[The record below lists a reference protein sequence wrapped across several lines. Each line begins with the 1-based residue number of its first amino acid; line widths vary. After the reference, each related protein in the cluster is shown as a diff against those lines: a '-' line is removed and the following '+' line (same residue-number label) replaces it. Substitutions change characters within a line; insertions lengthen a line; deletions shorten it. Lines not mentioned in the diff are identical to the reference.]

1 MSEELVSELAKAL
14 EMPLLPERRAGVA
27 ERLAAQIAGGGGLS
41 ADELD
46 GVEPAI
52 VFEPGW
58 DP

>member
-1 MSEELVSELAKAL
+1 MNEELISELARAL
-14 EMPLLPERRAGVA
+14 EVPIPPERRAGVA
-27 ERLAAQIAGGGGLS
+27 ERLAAQIAGGGGLP

-58 DP
+58 GA

>member
-1 MSEELVSELAKAL
+1 MNEEAISELAQAL
-14 EMPLLPERRAGVA
+14 AMPLSPERRAGVA

-41 ADELD
+41 AEELD

-58 DP
+58 VQ

>member
-1 MSEELVSELAKAL
+1 MTEELISELAKAL

-27 ERLAAQIAGGGGLS
+27 TRLAAQIAGGGGLP
-41 ADELD
+41 ADELE

-58 DP
+58 GP